1 MAFTRGEAPKKREGE
16 LPAQLLTLLD
26 AIIDR
31 ELAARLSVVME
42 AAGRCI
48 ERLAGINLVAL
59 EPADWAE
66 GSADLALW
74 EKMAP
79 AVGETVV
86 AVNEL
91 CTVIDA
97 SFPPSRSRA
106 SLFGEDGSDQRAE
119 YEAAAVFRTI
129 GPLIQKE
136 VVEVGA
142 LMRRPELLSSP
153 WSLLA
158 ELQRLRSE
166 IRARVSDGV
175 YLSAAALGAVSRD
188 EVVPGFSQEV
198 LRALSFRGTAAA
210 LRKTARQRVDTATV
224 GTKLAKSLE
233 EDFEAL
239 SSMPAWR
246 HVKIETKRSML
257 ELRARLKSHANEAET
272 AVATV
277 RELVEP
283 MLTIL
288 EATSFELSRSLL
300 IAHDRQARHLAL
312 RRAEQAELHL
322 TLGTGAAGWAL
333 EAAFEAATALR
344 GCNEQVDQL
353 MREAGKLVVGELPE
367 ADLMPL
373 AAEFAAALSRLD
385 L

>member
-1 MAFTRGEAPKKREGE
+1 MKNATQGE
-16 LPAQLLTLLD
+16 LPPMLSSLLG

-31 ELAARLSVVME
+31 ELAGRLSEVMA

-59 EPADWAE
+59 EPNDSGD

-74 EKMAP
+74 EKTAP
-79 AVGETVV
+79 AVGEMVV
-86 AVNEL
+86 AVNDL
-91 CTVIDA
+91 CAVIDA
-97 SFPPSRSRA
+97 SFPASRSRA
-106 SLFGEDGSDQRAE
+106 SLFGEEGSDQRAE

-136 VVEVGA
+136 VTEVGA

-153 WSLLA
+153 WSLLS
-158 ELQRLRSE
+158 ELQRLRAE

-175 YLSAAALGAVSRD
+175 YLSAAALGVVSRE
-188 EVVPGFSQEV
+188 EVVPGFGQEV
-198 LRALSFRGTAAA
+198 VRALSFRGTASA
-210 LRKTARQRVDTATV
+210 LRRTAIQRLENGTV
-224 GTKLAKSLE
+224 GSKLARALE
-233 EDFEAL
+233 EDLEAFTT
-239 SSMPAWR
+239 MPAWR
-246 HVKIETKRSML
+246 YVKIETKRSML
-257 ELRARLKSHANEAET
+257 ELRVRLVSLSNDAQT
-272 AVATV
+272 SVAVV
-277 RELVEP
+277 REAAEP
-283 MLTIL
+283 MLAVL

-322 TLGTGAAGWAL
+322 SLGTGAAGWAL
-333 EAAFEAATALR
+333 EAAFEAATPLR
-344 GCNEQVDQL
+344 GCNESVDQL
-353 MREAGKLVVGELPE
+353 MREASKLVVGELPE
-367 ADLMPL
+367 SELMPL